1 MPQHEEAADNP
12 LRQTRAVMRKIE
24 RAMIKGMQNLT
35 ERRKKCAVMAGQYV

>member
-12 LRQTRAVMRKIE
+12 LRQTRTVMRKIE
-24 RAMIKGMQNLT
+24 RAMIKGMQNFT